1 MIISLIGILVL
12 SALVGREMRVETNS
26 AVKRWTGI
34 FLWFIALAAL
44 FGSPV
49 FLGLAIFAAVI
60 TLLARLLL
68 PDDYGQEKL

>member
-26 AVKRWTGI
+26 AVKRWTGV

>member
-26 AVKRWTGI
+26 AVKRWTGV

-68 PDDYGQEKL
+68 PDNYGQEKL